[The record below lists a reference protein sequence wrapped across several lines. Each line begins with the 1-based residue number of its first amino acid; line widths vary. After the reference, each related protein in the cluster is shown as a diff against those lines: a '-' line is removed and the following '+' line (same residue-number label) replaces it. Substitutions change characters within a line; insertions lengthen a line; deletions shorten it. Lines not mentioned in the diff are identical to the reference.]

1 MLGHL
6 DVSNLANIY
15 MYVLKTQKPVITWT
29 NSFLSNSVQ
38 RSYRM
43 QHEYCQTRTF
53 TGALHDGSP
62 TRSEWHLRR
71 SHGTLGWMLFGALSS
86 SSHATWGVQLINQ
99 LNIS

>member
-43 QHEYCQTRTF
+43 QHEYCQTRTPLPVLF
-53 TGALHDGSP
+53 MMEAQQGP
-62 TRSEWHLRR
+62 N
-71 SHGTLGWMLFGALSS
+71 GTSGDPMAPLGGCSLVPSRPPLMPRGMCS
-86 SSHATWGVQLINQ
+86 
-99 LNIS
+99 